1 MALKSKTFLGIFPS
15 GHLQGVGWKPLHAN
29 VFSCAST
36 NQERSLKV
44 QTVFLPPK
52 YKYKQNRFGKAD
64 NCCTSS
70 HLHHNQP
77 VFICNKQTAVQYFCY
92 LVRQLTISV
101 VGINFL
107 VNNFGITK
115 QRMRNWSDQDI
126 HLYFRSWLHV
136 LKFALC
142 VNMMMRRSL
151 ESLRKDLTSRLSSD
165 GVSRI
170 FNLPFS
176 FDSISLCLVLRL
188 SLQSSLWRNGM
199 KKERVTHNIKWKIAS
214 SRVGDW

>member
-1 MALKSKTFLGIFPS
+1 MALKIKTFLGIFPS
-15 GHLQGVGWKPLHAN
+15 AHLQGVGWKPLHAN

-44 QTVFLPPK
+44 QTVYLPPK

-64 NCCTSS
+64 NCRTE
-70 HLHHNQP
+70 HLHHNQL
-77 VFICNKQTAVQYFCY
+77 VFPCNKQIAVQYFCY

-107 VNNFGITK
+107 VNNLGITK
-115 QRMRNWSDQDI
+115 QRMRNGSDQDI
-126 HLYFRSWLHV
+126 HLYFRSWLYV

-151 ESLRKDLTSRLSSD
+151 ESLGKDLTSRLSSD

-176 FDSISLCLVLRL
+176 FDPIFLCLFLRF
-188 SLQSSLWRNGM
+188 SWQRSLWRNGM
-199 KKERVTHNIKWKIAS
+199 KKERITHNIKWKIAS
-214 SRVGDW
+214 SRVGD